1 MRRTG
6 YGHIIKVHP
15 EGIGLMKALKATE
28 YLEQLLKSD
37 SLLSEP
43 STVLDK
49 IYALQKPPI
58 LTLQE
63 VTLGPSTSELMLG
76 KDQLQEIATEYKDDE
91 IAVLGKRA
99 ISQLTKQLDGEI
111 VKREDAERQQHEADA
126 ASSEKSSI
134 KVKETEDQ
142 GKGQ

>member
-1 MRRTG
+1 MRRTD
-6 YGHIIKVHP
+6 YGRIIKVYP
-15 EGIGLMKALKATE
+15 EEIGLMKALKATE

-37 SLLSEP
+37 SLISEP
-43 STVLDK
+43 STVLKK
-49 IYALQKPPI
+49 IYALEKPPF

-63 VTLGPSTSELMLG
+63 VRLGSSTSELLLG
-76 KDQLQEIATEYKDDE
+76 TEQLKEIATEYRDEE

>member
-1 MRRTG
+1 MQRTG

-37 SLLSEP
+37 SLISEP
-43 STVLDK
+43 STILEK
-49 IYALQKPPI
+49 IYALEKPPV

-63 VTLGPSTSELMLG
+63 VRLGPSASELLLG
-76 KDQLQEIATEYKDDE
+76 TDQLKEIATEFKDDE

-111 VKREDAERQQHEADA
+111 VKREDAERQHEADA
-126 ASSEKSSI
+126 MSSEKSSI

>member
-1 MRRTG
+1 
-6 YGHIIKVHP
+6 
-15 EGIGLMKALKATE
+15 MKALKATE

-49 IYALQKPPI
+49 IYALEKPPI

-63 VTLGPSTSELMLG
+63 VTLGPSASELLLG

-111 VKREDAERQQHEADA
+111 VKRDAERQQHEADA
-126 ASSEKSSI
+126 TSSEKSSI
-134 KVKETEDQ
+134 KAKETEDQ

>member
-1 MRRTG
+1 
-6 YGHIIKVHP
+6 
-15 EGIGLMKALKATE
+15 MKALKATE

-58 LTLQE
+58 VTLQE
-63 VTLGPSTSELMLG
+63 VTLGSSASELLLG

>member
-1 MRRTG
+1 
-6 YGHIIKVHP
+6 
-15 EGIGLMKALKATE
+15 MKALKATE

-49 IYALQKPPI
+49 IYALEKPPI

-63 VTLGPSTSELMLG
+63 VTLGPSASELLLG

-99 ISQLTKQLDGEI
+99 TSQLTKQLDGEI
-111 VKREDAERQQHEADA
+111 VKRDAERQQHEADA
-126 ASSEKSSI
+126 TSSEKSSI
-134 KVKETEDQ
+134 KAKETEDQ